1 MTRTFIT
8 GVGGFVG
15 LALAEHLLRRGET
28 VIGLDTRALP
38 EAAQQTFSA
47 LPGKLVFE
55 PGDVCD
61 LASLRDVIARHRPT
75 RLVSL
80 AAITA
85 GQARERTAPG
95 SIAHV
100 NVAGAWNVVA
110 AAAACSVPRVLHASS
125 GSVYGHSGQGTALL
139 DEATTPLAPEA
150 LYGISKLAAEAG
162 AQRLAELH
170 GLDLVVAR
178 LGTCFGPWE
187 AETGVRDTLS
197 APLQILRCA
206 ERGETAVLPRDST
219 RDWLYVRDS
228 AAGMACL
235 LDAPR
240 LPHRCYN
247 VAAGFTWSLS
257 DWCAMLAARFPAFA
271 WRLATPGEPANIDL
285 YACYDRASL
294 RWQRLARDTGFV
306 PGHDLQAA
314 ADDYLAWR
322 ASRPATHVEAA
333 P

>member
-1 MTRTFIT
+1 MASTFIT
-8 GVGGFVG
+8 GMGGFVG

-28 VIGLDTRALP
+28 VIGLDVRALP
-38 EAAQQTFSA
+38 EAAQQAFAS

-61 LASLRDVIARHRPT
+61 LVSLQDVLARHRPT

-85 GQARERTAPG
+85 GQTRERSAPG

-110 AAAACSVPRVLHASS
+110 AAAACGVPRVVHASS
-125 GSVYGHSGQGTALL
+125 GSVYGHSGRGTALL

-206 ERGETAVLPRDST
+206 ERGETAVLPRDSL
-219 RDWLYVRDS
+219 RDWLYVRDN

-240 LPHRCYN
+240 LTHRCYN
-247 VAAGFTWSLS
+247 IAAGFRWALS
-257 DWCAMLAARFPAFA
+257 DWCAMLVIRYPGFD
-271 WRLATPGEPANIDL
+271 WRVANADEPANIDL
-285 YACYDRASL
+285 YASYDRAGL
-294 RWQRLARDTGFV
+294 CWQRLAHDTGFV
-306 PGHDLQAA
+306 PRHDLSAA
-314 ADDYLAWR
+314 AHDYLAWR
-322 ASRPATHVEAA
+322 ESQPPRHRQEAS
-333 P
+333 